1 MLEYFSRGVFLG
13 SLLTSDQML
22 LSRNQN
28 MGKKRKILL
37 IALPIV
43 ILAILTGWFLFGQ
56 TPQAVPEPTPLPP
69 PAPST
74 PSTQPTSS
82 TPSATSTP
90 STTSTQSPETP
101 ETPHSTADTENPEEL
116 PQNLLVVPEVPLG
129 SLAIV
134 LACFSALL
142 IAQRKSKSPLPLK
155 I

>member
-1 MLEYFSRGVFLG
+1 
-13 SLLTSDQML
+13 
-22 LSRNQN
+22 

-56 TPQAVPEPTPLPP
+56 TPQAVPEATHLPP
-69 PAPST
+69 SAPST

-82 TPSATSTP
+82 TPSTP
-90 STTSTQSPETP
+90 STTSTTPTQPTEPPETP
-101 ETPHSTADTENPEEL
+101 PSTTETETPVEPPE
-116 PQNLLVVPEVPLG
+116 NLLVVPEVPLG

-142 IAQRKSKSPLPLK
+142 IAQRKTKSPLPLK